1 MNARRRNILI
11 LAGGFVLLLLV
22 AIAGGKMRHSDAAA
36 VKEQTVK
43 FTTFTT
49 KLPENGVVQR
59 PRTQTLAAQISGNFG
74 NVYVRAGDHVTGGQ
88 LLATISNPQII
99 NGAQGGADTYRAAVA
114 RAQSSTATTRTN
126 VVQAQANLESA
137 RARLTQAQQDVAN
150 GSQSGLGYGGATAVD
165 QRVNADAA
173 LSNAATNLREARR
186 LYVAD
191 QDLFNQK
198 ALSRDQLDQQLAKL
212 QQAQTAY
219 TQAKQQRES
228 LNGQLSRSGQ
238 VLQQNLR
245 SAQQG
250 YAQAQAALAA
260 AQVQTGGGDVAAAN
274 ADAAKAASD
283 YQYAQS
289 QANNTQIRAPFSGT
303 ILSVA
308 SQAADALRPMQPGDA
323 VAVGQTIFTL
333 AADDAFIVRTK
344 VDEQDIIN
352 VRFGQRAQITG
363 EDFPGKTL
371 SGHVMAIS
379 PIAQKSEDPSSTA
392 RQIITTI
399 RLDSSPTFL
408 REGMSVDVDILTT
421 NVSHAI
427 VVSNDALIKDGSKRY
442 VYVVHNGNA
451 RKTRVRVGQSNDSQ
465 SVITSGLRPQDVIVA
480 EKPAGISDGAAVAAA
495 PSASPSKSP

>member
-1 MNARRRNILI
+1 MNTRRRNILI
-11 LAGGFVLLLLV
+11 VIGAFVLLLLV
-22 AIAGGKMRHSDAAA
+22 AVLAGKARHSDAAT

-59 PRTQTLAAQISGNFG
+59 PRTQTLAAQISGNLG
-74 NVYVRAGDHVTGGQ
+74 NISVRAGDYVTEGQ

-99 NGAQGGADTYRAAVA
+99 NGAQGGADAYRAAVA

-150 GSQSGLGYGGATAVD
+150 GSQSGLGYGGSTAAD

-173 LSNAATNLREARR
+173 LSNASTNLREARR
-186 LYVAD
+186 LYAAD
-191 QDLFNQK
+191 QDLLNQK
-198 ALSRDQLDQQLAKL
+198 AVSRDQVDQQLAKL

-219 TQAKQQRES
+219 AQAKQQRES

-245 SAQQG
+245 SAQES

-274 ADAAKAASD
+274 AEAAKAASD

-308 SQAADALRPMQPGDA
+308 SQAGDALRPIQPGDA
-323 VAVGQTIFTL
+323 VAIGQTIFTL

-352 VRFGQRAQITG
+352 VRLGQRAQITG
-363 EDFPGKTL
+363 EDFPGRTL

-379 PIAQKSEDPSSTA
+379 PIAQKSDDPSSSA

-399 RLDSSPTFL
+399 RLDSSPSFL
-408 REGMSVDVDILTT
+408 RDGMSVDVDVLTT
-421 NVSHAI
+421 NVTHTI
-427 VVSNDALIKDGSKRY
+427 VVSNDAIVKDGKKRY
-442 VYVVHNGNA
+442 VYVVQKGNA
-451 RKTRVRVGQSNDSQ
+451 HKVPVRVGQSNDSQ
-465 SVITSGLRPQDVIVA
+465 SVIISGLKAEDVIIA
-480 EKPAGISDGAAVAAA
+480 EKPVAISEGASVAAA